1 MGTAVVRR
9 MYIKFLSNSYCVDV
23 HKNETTAIKKE
34 YKKFDGIAQLTG
46 D

>member
-1 MGTAVVRR
+1 MGTAVVQR

-23 HKNETTAIKKE
+23 HKNETIVIEKE
-34 YKKFDGIAQLTG
+34 YKKLGIAQLTG